1 MDRILSVAAML
12 DVDASSERPVD
23 HLMDAAGYAVALSA
37 AAMGVGYASVV
48 HVLAGG
54 GNNGGD
60 GYVAARYLCRR
71 GAAVTVHALSVPK
84 DDSPAARAA
93 EAARRAGVRVIPLGA
108 VHSGDLI
115 IDALFGTGFRGT
127 LPDDVVPWIESGM
140 PVLAVDVPSGL
151 SGDTGVVEGEAFT
164 AGRTATFHAL
174 KTGHVLAEGPDRCGA
189 VDVYDIGLEGGTP
202 AMYRYT
208 SRDLT
213 VPFRHRTAHKWSAGA
228 VATVG
233 GVPGIT
239 GAAVLAARSA
249 IASGAGVSSIL
260 TTAATVAAYETLA
273 PDLVTI
279 QASESSSWRDHASEV
294 LSLMDRY
301 DTLILGPGLEP
312 VSSVFVER
320 IVRQF
325 DGTVIVDAGALNAL
339 ARWDVLGERAGP
351 TVITPHAG
359 EFKRL
364 TGDEPTPEAARW
376 LHDATGAIVVLKG
389 NPTFVTGEDQI
400 VVDTGGPELATI
412 GTGDVLAGMIGA
424 FTAAG
429 IPTLEAVA
437 SATYLHG
444 LAGSRLGSRQTVTAP
459 DLVREAAVVVAEVAH
474 EAARAAGS

>member
-1 MDRILSVAAML
+1 
-12 DVDASSERPVD
+12 
-23 HLMDAAGYAVALSA
+23 
-37 AAMGVGYASVV
+37 
-48 HVLAGG
+48 
-54 GNNGGD
+54 
-60 GYVAARYLCRR
+60 
-71 GAAVTVHALSVPK
+71 
-84 DDSPAARAA
+84 
-93 EAARRAGVRVIPLGA
+93 
-108 VHSGDLI
+108 
-115 IDALFGTGFRGT
+115 
-127 LPDDVVPWIESGM
+127 
-140 PVLAVDVPSGL
+140 
-151 SGDTGVVEGEAFT
+151 
-164 AGRTATFHAL
+164 L

>member
-1 MDRILSVAAML
+1 MDRILSVAAMVE
-12 DVDASSERPVD
+12 VDASSERSVD
-23 HLMDAAGYAVALSA
+23 QLMDAAGYAVALSA
-37 AAMGVGYASVV
+37 TAMGIGYASVV
-48 HVLAGG
+48 HVLAGS

-60 GYVAARYLCRR
+60 GYVAARYLRRR
-71 GAAVTVHALSVPK
+71 GAAVTVHALSPPK
-84 DDSPAARAA
+84 EGSPAARAA
-93 EAARRAGVRVIPLGA
+93 EAARRAGVRVTPLTS
-108 VHSGDLI
+108 VHSGDLL

-127 LPDDVVPWIESGM
+127 LPAEVVAWAESDT
-140 PVLAVDVPSGL
+140 PVLAVDIPSGL
-151 SGDTGVVEGEAFT
+151 SGDTGTVDGPAFT
-164 AGRTATFHAL
+164 ATRTATFHAL
-174 KTGHVLAEGPDRCGA
+174 KTGHVLAEGPDHCGA
-189 VDVYDIGLEGGTP
+189 IDVYDIGLVGGTP

-208 SRDLT
+208 SRDVM
-213 VPFRHRTAHKWSAGA
+213 VPIRPRAAYKWSAGA

-233 GVPGIT
+233 GVPGLT
-239 GAAVLAARSA
+239 GAALLAARSA

-260 TTAATVAAYETLA
+260 TTAATVSAYESLA

-301 DTLILGPGLEP
+301 RTLILGPGLEP

-325 DGTVIVDAGALNAL
+325 DGTVVVDAGALNAL
-339 ARWDVLGERAGP
+339 ARWDALGERSKP
-351 TVITPHAG
+351 TIITPHAG

-389 NPTFVTGEDQI
+389 NPTFVTGDDQI

-429 IPTLEAVA
+429 ISTLDAVA
-437 SATYLHG
+437 SAVYLHG
-444 LAGSRLGSRQTVTAP
+444 VAGSRLAARRIVNAS
-459 DLVREAAVVVAEVAH
+459 DLVREVGVVVAEVAS
-474 EAARAAGS
+474 GIDPVGWD

>member
-1 MDRILSVAAML
+1 MDRILSVAAMVE
-12 DVDASSERPVD
+12 VDASAQRPVD

-37 AAMGVGYASVV
+37 TAMGVGYASVV
-48 HVLAGG
+48 HVLAGS

-60 GYVAARYLCRR
+60 GYVAARYLRRR
-71 GAAVTVHALSVPK
+71 GVAVTVHALSAPK
-84 DDSPAARAA
+84 EGSPAQRAA
-93 EAARRAGVRVIPLGA
+93 EAARRAGVRVIPLA
-108 VHSGDLI
+108 SVQSGDLL

-127 LPDDVVPWIESGM
+127 LPTEVVAWISSDM
-140 PVLAVDVPSGL
+140 PVLAVDIPSGL
-151 SGDTGVVEGEAFT
+151 SGDTGTADGPAFT
-164 AGRTATFHAL
+164 AARTATFHAL

-189 VDVYDIGLEGGTP
+189 IDVYDIGLEGGTP

-208 SRDLT
+208 SRDVT
-213 VPFRHRTAHKWSAGA
+213 VPTRPRTAHKWSAGA

-233 GVPGIT
+233 GVPGLT
-239 GAAVLAARSA
+239 GAALLAARSA

-260 TTAATVAAYETLA
+260 TTAATVSAYESLA

-301 DTLILGPGLEP
+301 RTLILGPGLEP

-325 DGTVIVDAGALNAL
+325 DGTVVVDAGALNAL
-339 ARWDVLGERAGP
+339 AGWDILGERTGP

-389 NPTFVTGEDQI
+389 NPTFVTGDDQI

-424 FTAAG
+424 FTTMDTA
-429 IPTLEAVA
+429 TLDAVA
-437 SATYLHG
+437 SAVYLHG
-444 LAGSRLGSRQTVTAP
+444 VAGARLAARRIVNAP
-459 DLVREAAVVVAEVAH
+459 DLVREVGVVVAE
-474 EAARAAGS
+474 AASGIDPAGWD